1 MRRSLALAVVL
12 SLVISGTALAV
23 KPPTAALSLAGPAQ
37 YGVPLTFNV
46 SAYTSRETILYS
58 LWVVVR
64 CQAADGGSYLE
75 VGPGQN
81 WVIDGRRSAHTTV
94 GPFTMASGVPPLI
107 PGSSGT
113 TAGDWDGGDG
123 HKRVQVR
130 ETTERQQR
138 DNRETTEWASSSS
151 PYPSSSC

>member
-81 WVIDGRRSAHTTV
+81 WVIDGRRAAHTTV

-113 TAGDWDGGDG
+113 TAGDWDGGPAACEAWVWLFRGFGLDTLEEW
-123 HKRVQVR
+123 RVS
-130 ETTERQQR
+130 
-138 DNRETTEWASSSS
+138 DILMFSASG
-151 PYPSSSC
+151 

>member
-1 MRRSLALAVVL
+1 MRRSILAA
-12 SLVISGTALAV
+12 LVAALLISGTALAA
-23 KPPTAALSLAGPAQ
+23 KPPTAALSLAGSAQ

-107 PGSSGT
+107 PGSAGITS
-113 TAGDWDGGDG
+113 GDWDGGGPAECEAWVWLFRGFGLDTLEEW
-123 HKRVQVR
+123 RVSDIL
-130 ETTERQQR
+130 TFS
-138 DNRETTEWASSSS
+138 ASG
-151 PYPSSSC
+151 